1 MAKLNEQFRRMQ
13 VLAGIITEGQLNEN
27 EITTE
32 GFNDFNVVGWTARIK
47 EIAKEMNYLVA
58 LASDQKIGERAAA
71 EAAKNGERKA
81 FLLDPNAG
89 ENRIVASFALDQN
102 EKDKNKQF
110 IQKKLIDV
118 YKSDA
123 NVKVA
128 EETYGD
134 TVMTVIIEEK

>member
-1 MAKLNEQFRRMQ
+1 MKQLNEQFRRMQ

-32 GFNDFNVVGWTARIK
+32 GFDDFNLVGWTARIK
-47 EIAKEMNYLVA
+47 EIAKEMNYKVA
-58 LASDQKIGERAAA
+58 EASDQKLGERFAA

-81 FLLDPNAG
+81 FVHPSEG
-89 ENRIVASFALDQN
+89 ENMIVASFALDQN
-102 EKDKNKQF
+102 EKDQNKQF

-123 NVKVA
+123 NVKIA

-134 TVMTVIIEEK
+134 TVMTVIIKEK